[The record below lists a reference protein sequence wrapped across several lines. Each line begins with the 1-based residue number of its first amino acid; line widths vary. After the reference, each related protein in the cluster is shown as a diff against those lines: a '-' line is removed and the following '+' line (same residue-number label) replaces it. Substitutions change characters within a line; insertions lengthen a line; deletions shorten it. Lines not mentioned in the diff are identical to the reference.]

1 MEHQITSFK
10 KLSKRYKVIFFDS
23 FGVLKNA
30 DGIIKGAPETFQ
42 SLINSGIDYFIL
54 TNDASRSLDQ
64 LSINFK
70 EIGFKSQIPSE
81 KIISSGIMA
90 YEFLKQRISH
100 GRVVYVGTEQS
111 AIFIKSLGLEPIS
124 IEDVDFEEDFLKSI
138 KALVFLDDEGFEWRT
153 GINNCVNLLR
163 RINIPVIVANTDDIY
178 PTNNNNISVAIG
190 GIARFVESI
199 LGRHFI
205 KFGKPDIQ
213 IFNYAFEHIN
223 KGDKSYTK
231 NDVLM
236 VGDTLTTDIIGA
248 NKFGID
254 TALVLSG
261 NTIKRKAET
270 IIKSL
275 GIAPDYICD
284 SIGD

>member
-1 MEHQITSFK
+1 MVNDIISFK
-10 KLSKRYKVIFFDS
+10 ELSKNYKVIFFDS

-30 DGIIKGAPETFQ
+30 DGMISGAQETFKN
-42 SLINSGIDYFIL
+42 LLHSGIDYFIL
-54 TNDASRSLDQ
+54 TNDASRSLEQ
-64 LSINFK
+64 LSQNFK
-70 EIGFKSQIPSE
+70 EIGFQKKIPPE

-90 YEFLKQRISH
+90 YEFLKQKIND

-111 AIFIKSLGLEPIS
+111 AIYIKSLGLDAVS
-124 IEDVDFEEDFLKSI
+124 IEDIDFEERYLNTI
-138 KALVFLDDEGFEWRT
+138 KALVFLDDEGFDWRI

-163 RINIPVIVANTDDIY
+163 KINVPVIVANTDTIY
-178 PTNNNNISVAIG
+178 PTHDNNISVAIG
-190 GIARFVESI
+190 GIADFVESV

-213 IFNYAFEHIN
+213 IFNYAFQHIN
-223 KGDKSYTK
+223 MGEEIYRKS
-231 NDVLM
+231 DILM
-236 VGDTLTTDIIGA
+236 VGDTLTTDIMGA

-261 NTIKRKAET
+261 NTIKSKAET
-270 IIKSL
+270 TIKSL

-284 SIGD
+284 SIGS

>member
-1 MEHQITSFK
+1 MEHDIQSFK
-10 KLSKRYKVIFFDS
+10 ELSKNYKVIFFDS

-30 DGIIKGAPETFQ
+30 DGIINGARQTFEN
-42 SLINSGIDYFIL
+42 LIQSGIDYFIL
-54 TNDASRSLDQ
+54 TNDASRSLEH
-64 LSINFK
+64 LSQNFK
-70 EIGFKSQIPSE
+70 EIGFDKDIPSE
-81 KIISSGIMA
+81 KIISSGMMA
-90 YEFLKQRISH
+90 YEFLKQKINS

-111 AIFIKSLGLEPIS
+111 ATYIKSLGLEAVS
-124 IEDVDFEEDFLKSI
+124 IEDINFEEAYLNTI

-163 RINIPVIVANTDDIY
+163 KINIPVIVANTDTIY

-190 GIARFVESI
+190 GIADFVESI

-223 KGDKSYTK
+223 KGKQIYEKS
-231 NDVLM
+231 DILM

-261 NTIKRKAET
+261 NTIKSKAET
-270 IIKSL
+270 VIKSL
-275 GIAPDYICD
+275 GIAPDYICN
-284 SIGD
+284 SIRS